1 MIQVFSSLLGKDL
14 KVSAE
19 EIEIGLVKPNASLAK
34 LHIQLLKVLSS
45 NEYLFTCFLLR
56 FVWLGLVYYSCW
68 LLLIDIQIFA

>member
-68 LLLIDIQIFA
+68 LLLID

>member
-1 MIQVFSSLLGKDL
+1 VIQVFSSLLGKDL

-68 LLLIDIQIFA
+68 LLLID

>member
-1 MIQVFSSLLGKDL
+1 VFSSLLGKDL

-56 FVWLGLVYYSCW
+56 FVWLGLLYYSCW
-68 LLLIDIQIFA
+68 LLLID

>member
-1 MIQVFSSLLGKDL
+1 VFSSLLGKDL

-45 NEYLFTCFLLR
+45 NEYLFTCF
-56 FVWLGLVYYSCW
+56 FASFCLVRVS
-68 LLLIDIQIFA
+68 LLLLLAIID